1 MDVKKMTVGTLAR
14 QLSECNQN
22 AEIVVAMGKVPL
34 SIPASSILIRE
45 NANNEEVV
53 AINVEHK
60 VLMQALDIGEKIIRG
75 DYCDE

>member
-22 AEIVVAMGKVPL
+22 AEIVVAMGNIPMA
-34 SIPASSILIRE
+34 IPASSISIRE

-53 AINVEHK
+53 AINVEHEFL
-60 VLMQALDIGEKIIRG
+60 VQALDIGEKIIMGEHCG
-75 DYCDE
+75 D

>member
-22 AEIVVAMGKVPL
+22 AEIVVAMGNIPMA
-34 SIPASSILIRE
+34 IPASSISIRQ

-53 AINVEHK
+53 AINVEHEML
-60 VLMQALDIGEKIIRG
+60 VQALDIGEKIMRG